1 MTALAKEIVL
11 AAVRSG
17 RKMNELLSHPEAN
30 RGREQTSV
38 LPWDL
43 KKRFQVQEALL
54 ALGGKRS

>member
-1 MTALAKEIVL
+1 
-11 AAVRSG
+11 
-17 RKMNELLSHPEAN
+17 MNELLSHPEAN